1 MDFFPSEQI
10 TKIILLTVLGYPAI
24 YILPIAIEKSI
35 KRHYK
40 THSANLLRRTVLYL
54 GMSILTI
61 DILREMDFK
70 LTALI
75 GSAGIAGMAIGFA
88 FKTSISNIISGLF
101 VAFESPFSVGDY
113 IQVDQARGEVL
124 SFDLLAV
131 KIRSSEN
138 NYIRIPNEQL
148 IKTPVINFTR
158 FDTHRI
164 DIKVSAGYEDDLKKV
179 EEVLLSI
186 ASDDPMLL
194 STPHPSFRFGKFDE
208 SSIQLTLRVWANTR
222 DYRPA
227 KNTLAHKIAIAFDK
241 NNLTMPYPRIVLDMD
256 KKEHSRKDTLVDI
269 IEEH

>member
-1 MDFFPSEQI
+1 MDLFSSERI
-10 TKIILLTVLGYPAI
+10 TKIVLLLVVGYPAI
-24 YILPIAIEKSI
+24 YILAIAIENGI
-35 KRHYK
+35 RRHY
-40 THSANLLRRTVLYL
+40 TVYSANLLRRTVLYL
-54 GMSILTI
+54 GMGILTV

-70 LTALI
+70 LTALL

-113 IQVDQARGEVL
+113 IQVDQMRGEVL

-164 DIKVSAGYEDDLKKV
+164 DIKVSVGYEDDLKQV
-179 EEVLLSI
+179 EEILLSI

-194 STPHPSFRFGKFDE
+194 SEPSPSFRFGKFDE
-208 SSIQLTLRVWANTR
+208 SSIQLTLRVWTDTK
-222 DYRPA
+222 DYRQA
-227 KNTLAHKIAIAFDK
+227 KNTLAHKIVIAFDK
-241 NNLTMPYPRIVLDMD
+241 NSLTMPYPRIVLDTD
-256 KKEHSRKDTLVDI
+256 KILNS
-269 IEEH
+269 IEGS